1 MEIEHFF
8 TCPYCWQQISFVLDL
23 SAGEQEYI
31 EDCEVC
37 CRPIQIRFSAAGNE
51 LDDFSADA
59 IDE

>member
-8 TCPYCWQQISFVLDL
+8 TCPYCWQEISFVLDL
-23 SAGEQEYI
+23 SAGEQSYI

-37 CRPIQIRFSAAGNE
+37 CRPIQVRYTSDG
-51 LDDFSADA
+51 DYPVDFEAEA

>member
-23 SAGEQEYI
+23 SAGEQTYI

-37 CRPIQIRFSAAGNE
+37 CQPIQITYSAEDGEVSDFNAE
-51 LDDFSADA
+51 ALD
-59 IDE
+59 E